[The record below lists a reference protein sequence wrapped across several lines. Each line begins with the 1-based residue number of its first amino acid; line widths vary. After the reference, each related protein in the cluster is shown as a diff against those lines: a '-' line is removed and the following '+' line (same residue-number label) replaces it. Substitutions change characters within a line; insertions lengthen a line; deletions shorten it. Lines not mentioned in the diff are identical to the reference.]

1 MRKVE
6 KFISKI
12 SEDLKIKPRK
22 IAGDASFRS
31 FYRFNKKGKKFILI
45 FCTKNK
51 KSNLY
56 NYIKINKILIK
67 SGFVAPKLIDE
78 KIKKN
83 YVIVED
89 LGLKSFK
96 PLLSGK
102 KKLKNYKKIID
113 LLIKIQNK
121 NMLKK
126 AHIPPYSK
134 NFLNNETNIFFDWFL
149 TMNYSN
155 KKAKLIKNKIN
166 KEINKLYS
174 GLELK
179 DPVFVHR
186 DFHAENLLISK
197 NKIGIIDSQ
206 DAVKGHKSYDLTSL
220 IDDVRIKS
228 SESLR
233 LNLLNFYIKKNISKK
248 EIKNFKK
255 CYYFFSV
262 QRLLKII
269 GIFIRLY
276 KRDGKYK
283 YIKYIPNTWKIL
295 DEKLKYNYL
304 DELRNI
310 LNQYCNKKKRIIK
323 I

>member
-1 MRKVE
+1 
-6 KFISKI
+6 
-12 SEDLKIKPRK
+12 
-22 IAGDASFRS
+22 
-31 FYRFNKKGKKFILI
+31 
-45 FCTKNK
+45 
-51 KSNLY
+51 
-56 NYIKINKILIK
+56 
-67 SGFVAPKLIDE
+67 
-78 KIKKN
+78 
-83 YVIVED
+83 
-89 LGLKSFK
+89 
-96 PLLSGK
+96 
-102 KKLKNYKKIID
+102 
-113 LLIKIQNK
+113 
-121 NMLKK
+121 
-126 AHIPPYSK
+126 
-134 NFLNNETNIFFDWFL
+134 
-149 TMNYSN
+149 MNYSN

-179 DPVFVHR
+179 DSVFVHR

-233 LNLLNFYIKKNISKK
+233 LNLLNFYIKKNISKTD
-248 EIKNFKK
+248 IKNFKK

-276 KRDGKYK
+276 KRDGKSK

-295 DEKLKYNYL
+295 DEKLKYDYL
-304 DELRNI
+304 DDLKNI
-310 LNQYCNKKKRIIK
+310 LNQYCNKKKRRIK

>member
-1 MRKVE
+1 M
-6 KFISKI
+6 
-12 SEDLKIKPRK
+12 
-22 IAGDASFRS
+22 
-31 FYRFNKKGKKFILI
+31 
-45 FCTKNK
+45 
-51 KSNLY
+51 
-56 NYIKINKILIK
+56 
-67 SGFVAPKLIDE
+67 
-78 KIKKN
+78 
-83 YVIVED
+83 
-89 LGLKSFK
+89 
-96 PLLSGK
+96 
-102 KKLKNYKKIID
+102 
-113 LLIKIQNK
+113 
-121 NMLKK
+121 
-126 AHIPPYSK
+126 
-134 NFLNNETNIFFDWFL
+134 
-149 TMNYSN
+149 
-155 KKAKLIKNKIN
+155 
-166 KEINKLYS
+166 
-174 GLELK
+174 
-179 DPVFVHR
+179 FVHR

-220 IDDVRIKS
+220 LDDVRIKS

-310 LNQYCNKKKRIIK
+310 LNQYCNKNKRKIK